1 MNSASALIGDWLGV
15 EPPMTEAAVLGIIER
30 QLDPPVI
37 QRLFDMGLSR
47 DEVHSVI
54 IPARTLQH
62 RRSRNERLTIEESD
76 RVIRALRVLC
86 AAEGV
91 YESRERALQ
100 WLRRSQ
106 PRLGGQRRQR
116 NHALRHCGSRR
127 RDLRGACGSS
137 RNDPTGTCGDL
148 EPGTARRQGNRP
160 APSPRTPADN
170 QFACFRTSET
180 GTAHGC
186 DRQSCASY

>member
-15 EPPMTEAAVLGIIER
+15 EPPITEAAVLGIIER

-62 RRSRNERLTIEESD
+62 RRSRNERLSVEESD
-76 RVIRALRVLC
+76 RVIRALRVVS

-91 YESRERALQ
+91 YESRERALK
-100 WLRRSQ
+100 WLRRPN
-106 PRLGGQRRQR
+106 PRL
-116 NHALRHCGSRR
+116 
-127 RDLRGACGSS
+127 
-137 RNDPTGTCGDL
+137 ND
-148 EPGTARRQGNRP
+148 
-160 APSPRTPADN
+160 RTPISLLKTD
-170 QFACFRTSET
+170 T
-180 GTAHGC
+180 GARIVEELLGQI
-186 DRQSCASY
+186 DEGYFI

>member
-1 MNSASALIGDWLGV
+1 MNSASALIGAWLGV

-30 QLDPPVI
+30 QLEPPVI
-37 QRLFDMGLSR
+37 QRLYEMGLNR

-76 RVIRALRVLC
+76 RVIRALRVLS

-100 WLRRSQ
+100 WLRRANA
-106 PRLGGQRRQR
+106 RLDG
-116 NHALRHCGSRR
+116 
-127 RDLRGACGSS
+127 
-137 RNDPTGTCGDL
+137 
-148 EPGTARRQGNRP
+148 
-160 APSPRTPADN
+160 RTPISLLKTD
-170 QFACFRTSET
+170 T
-180 GTAHGC
+180 GARIVEELLGQI
-186 DRQSCASY
+186 DEGYFI

>member
-1 MNSASALIGDWLGV
+1 MNSASASIGDWLGI
-15 EPPMTEAAVLGIIER
+15 PPPITEAAVLGIIEG
-30 QLDPPVI
+30 QLDPSVI

-76 RVIRALRVLC
+76 KVIRALRVLS

-100 WLRRSQ
+100 WMRRASQ
-106 PRLGGQRRQR
+106 LLNG
-116 NHALRHCGSRR
+116 
-127 RDLRGACGSS
+127 
-137 RNDPTGTCGDL
+137 
-148 EPGTARRQGNRP
+148 
-160 APSPRTPADN
+160 RTPISLLKTD
-170 QFACFRTSET
+170 T
-180 GTAHGC
+180 GARIVEELLGQI
-186 DRQSCASY
+186 DEGYFI